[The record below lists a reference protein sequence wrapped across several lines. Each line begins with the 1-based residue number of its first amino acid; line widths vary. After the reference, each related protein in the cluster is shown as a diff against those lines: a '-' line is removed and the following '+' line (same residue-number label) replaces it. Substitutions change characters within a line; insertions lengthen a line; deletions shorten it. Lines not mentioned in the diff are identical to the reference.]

1 MNARISI
8 PFVFALVTAPAI
20 ARAQHG
26 DVWLHTDVPNNK
38 LAVGVVDEAA
48 TTYTPGVRVL
58 EAILTP
64 DSLPFSPFDFS
75 AEDPGF
81 RSAAGDLPAS
91 QDVSLT
97 VDSLQLW
104 TGSGLAPAPGVSF
117 AFDLL
122 SPIGSAA
129 DGSMH
134 EHPLYGLTDLTLDP
148 LPLADG
154 VYVAKFHASTAGLA
168 PSDPY
173 YFVMLKDDLVGD
185 EDDAEELAGLLE
197 DYEGGG
203 PAPVFAGK
211 DFTFYADAAA
221 FVAATVPEPG
231 SAGLAAFAAL
241 ALAAVRRRA

>member
-1 MNARISI
+1 MSARLSI
-8 PFVFALVTAPAI
+8 PFVFALVTMPAI

-48 TTYTPGVRVL
+48 TTYTPRVRVL

-81 RSAAGDLPAS
+81 RSAAGDLPPS
-91 QDVSLT
+91 HEINLT
-97 VDSLQLW
+97 VDSLQTW
-104 TGSGLAPAPGVSF
+104 TGSGLTPAVGVSF
-117 AFDLL
+117 SFDLPG
-122 SPIGSAA
+122 PIGSAA

-134 EHPLYGLTDLTLDP
+134 EHPLYGLIDLTLDP

-154 VYVAKFHASTAGLA
+154 VYVAKFHATTSGLA

-173 YFVMLKDDLVGD
+173 YFVLLKDELIGD
-185 EDDAEELAGLLE
+185 EDDAEALAGLVE
-197 DYEGGG
+197 EFEGGG
-203 PAPVFAGK
+203 PAPIFAGK
-211 DFTFYADAAA
+211 NFTFYADAAA

-231 SAGLAAFAAL
+231 SAGLAAFGAL
-241 ALAAVRRRA
+241 AVAAVRRRA